1 MWCETRPEGSPE
13 ADHQAAAK
21 MTSVDFNPG
30 PCARWGQWESS
41 RVGAAEVSFVE
52 GQGGGLEME
61 ERAGGKE
68 PTTGMRSHRQEET

>member
-68 PTTGMRSHRQEET
+68 PTIGMRSHRQEET